1 MSTKQEARRTILPS
15 VVSSPEAGP
24 IATRGPSVFVAAR
37 DGDGLL
43 SRRTE
48 LVLRELDSLP
58 TLPAVA
64 TRLIQLGSQE
74 DVEIREIVRL
84 IEVDPTLTAKLLSL
98 CRRAATRTR
107 YPITTVEMAVVM
119 LGLEAVRS
127 LVLSVQVFEWGQN
140 TKRRTRGGSR
150 SGSARAG
157 QRRTA
162 GGSAGAGGSAAFD
175 RVGFWQHSIAVA
187 SCADLIA
194 REHADLDLHPEEAF
208 VCGLVHDLGKLALDL
223 VLPKAYGRVIELSEA
238 RGGNIADFERPIVG
252 LDHHTAGERLAE
264 RWNLPEVLREVMSRH
279 ALAFDQIPESPHRR
293 TIAVVGLADAIC
305 RKLGLGWSGNHAP
318 VEHERELAERAGL
331 SWSRIEALIPRIY
344 ESTSVRCRDLGLG
357 EEPSQQLLIESILR
371 ANARLGRLNQELA
384 EANAA
389 LEDAQHQLAETRAM
403 ARLGEMS
410 AGAAHEMNNPLAV
423 ISGRAQTLLKRCE
436 IDADRQAL
444 RAIVDAG
451 GRLTGL
457 IQRLNRIASPPKPT
471 FGPVDLKA
479 ALERVVQRAKER
491 ASIRPSAEGTGG
503 RAPTLLGVKVTIA
516 EGLAPARLDG
526 EVFSD
531 ALVEIVVNALESSP
545 KSGVEVRAFA
555 RRDEDALVIEVSD
568 DGRGMS
574 EHAVAHATDP
584 FFSEKPAGRQSG
596 LGLALAHRLLRT
608 HGATLEIASKVG
620 RGTTVSVCLPGWRW
634 SAHARAA

>member
-1 MSTKQEARRTILPS
+1 MSTKQESRRTISP
-15 VVSSPEAGP
+15 VAASSPDAGGGMV
-24 IATRGPSVFVAAR
+24 RGPSVFVAGR

-64 TRLIQLGSQE
+64 TRLIQLGSQD
-74 DVEIREIVRL
+74 DVEVREIVRL

-107 YPITTVEMAVVM
+107 HPITTVEMAVVM

-140 TKRRTRGGSR
+140 TKRRTRPGSGRGGAKR
-150 SGSARAG
+150 
-157 QRRTA
+157 
-162 GGSAGAGGSAAFD
+162 AGAGGTGGTGGPNGSDSFD

-187 SCADLIA
+187 CCADLIA

-252 LDHHTAGERLAE
+252 LDHHSAGDRLAE
-264 RWNLPEVLREVMSRH
+264 RWGLPGVLREVMARH
-279 ALAFDQIPESPHRR
+279 SLAYDEMPESPHRG

-305 RKLGLGWSGNHAP
+305 RRLGLGWSGNHAP
-318 VEHERELAERAGL
+318 VSAERERELAERAGL
-331 SWSRIEALIPRIY
+331 SWSRVEGVIPRVY
-344 ESTSVRCRDLGLG
+344 ESASARCRDLGLG
-357 EEPSQQLLIESILR
+357 EEPSQRLLVESILR

-436 IDADRQAL
+436 TDGDRGAL
-444 RAIVDAG
+444 QAIVDAS
-451 GRLTGL
+451 GRLSGL
-457 IQRLNRIASPPKPT
+457 IQRLNRVASPPKPAY
-471 FGPVDLKA
+471 GAVDLKTV
-479 ALERVVQRAKER
+479 LERVVVRAKSR
-491 ASIRPSAEGTGG
+491 ASVGAGG
-503 RAPTLLGVKVTIA
+503 PTTLLGVKVTLA
-516 EGLAPARLDG
+516 EGLASARLDG
-526 EVFSD
+526 ELFAD
-531 ALVEIVVNALESSP
+531 AMLEIVVNALESTP
-545 KSGVEVRAFA
+545 KSGVEVRAFC
-555 RRDEDALVIEVSD
+555 RTEDDALVIEVSD

-574 EHAVAHATDP
+574 EHAAAHATDP
-584 FFSEKPAGRQSG
+584 FFSEKPAGRQTG
-596 LGLALAHRLLRT
+596 LGLALAHRLLGV
-608 HGATLEIASKVG
+608 HGATLEIRSRVG
-620 RGTTVSVCLPGWRW
+620 RGTTVRVCLANWRW

>member
-1 MSTKQEARRTILPS
+1 MSTTPRQGRPASSFGSASADDAAFPS
-15 VVSSPEAGP
+15 RPLAHLSS
-24 IATRGPSVFVAAR
+24 TRDP
-37 DGDGLL
+37 DGLL

-74 DVEIREIVRL
+74 DVEVREIVRL
-84 IEVDPTLTAKLLSL
+84 IEVDPTLTARLLSL

-140 TKRRTRGGSR
+140 TKRRTRGTNG
-150 SGSARAG
+150 ARPG
-157 QRRTA
+157 QRKPGARPGAEAPA
-162 GGSAGAGGSAAFD
+162 GSSAFD

-194 REHADLDLHPEEAF
+194 REHHDLDLHPEEAF
-208 VCGLVHDLGKLALDL
+208 VCGLIHDLGKLALDL
-223 VLPKAYGRVIELSEA
+223 VLPKAYGRVIELSENRA
-238 RGGNIADFERPIVG
+238 GNIADFERPIVG
-252 LDHHTAGERLAE
+252 LDHHAAGERLAE
-264 RWNLPEVLREVMSRH
+264 RWGLPDVLREVMAGH
-279 ALAFDQIPESPHRR
+279 AVPFDELAESPHNRVV
-293 TIAVVGLADAIC
+293 AVVGLADAIC

-318 VEHERELAERAGL
+318 VVNERELAERAGL
-331 SWSRIEALIPRIY
+331 NWQRIEALIPRIY
-344 ESTSVRCRDLGLG
+344 EATSVRCRDLGLG
-357 EEPSQQLLIESILR
+357 EEPSQQLLVESILR
-371 ANARLGRLNQELA
+371 ANSRLGRLNQELA
-384 EANAA
+384 GANAA
-389 LEDAQHQLAETRAM
+389 LEEAQHQLTETRAM

-436 IDADRQAL
+436 IDGDRPAL
-444 RAIVDAG
+444 QAIVDAS

-457 IQRLNRIASPPKPT
+457 IQRLNRIAAPPKPT
-471 FGPVDLKA
+471 FGPVDLKTA
-479 ALERVVQRAKER
+479 MEKVVVRAKSR
-491 ASIRPSAEGTGG
+491 ASVKDAPGSGQPAT
-503 RAPTLLGVKVTIA
+503 PTLLGVKVNIA
-516 EGLAPARLDG
+516 DGLAPARLDA
-526 EVFSD
+526 ELFSD
-531 ALVEIVVNALESSP
+531 AMLEIIVNALEASP
-545 KSGVEVRAFA
+545 KSGVEVRIFT
-555 RRDEDALVIEVSD
+555 RHDDDALIIEVTD

-574 EHAVAHATDP
+574 EHALAHATDP

-596 LGLALAHRLLRT
+596 LGLALAHRLLKT
-608 HGATLEIASKVG
+608 HDAALDIRSRPG
-620 RGTTVSVCLPGWRW
+620 RGTTVVIAVPNWRW